1 MWMRPA
7 ACIPSVAMAEQP
19 FSVITGA
26 YGFTG
31 KYIARRLLAK
41 GERIVT
47 LTGNPARPNE
57 FGNRVTAQPLR
68 FDNPR
73 ELEASLRGARVLFN
87 SYWVRFD
94 YGERTFARAVE
105 NTRVLILAAKR
116 AGVQRIVHISITN
129 PSLDSPLPY
138 FCGKAVLEEAIKNS
152 GLEYA
157 ILRPAVIFGP
167 EDILINNVAFF
178 LRNFPLFAVPG
189 SGDYELQPIFVDD
202 LALLAV
208 DAATATNNVVYDAV
222 GPERFRFNDLVAAVA
237 GSVGSR
243 AKIIHAPGSL
253 VLAALRV
260 LGFFLGD
267 VILTRD
273 EVSGLLANL
282 LVSADAPTGTTHL
295 TDWLRENSGTL
306 GLRYSSEVKRHYK

>member
-1 MWMRPA
+1 
-7 ACIPSVAMAEQP
+7 
-19 FSVITGA
+19 VITGA

-41 GERIVT
+41 GETVVT
-47 LTGNPARPNE
+47 LTGNPGRPNE
-57 FGNRVTAQPLR
+57 FGNRVEARPLR
-68 FDNPR
+68 FDSN
-73 ELEASLRGARVLFN
+73 ELESSLRGARVLYN

-94 YGERTFARAVE
+94 YGEQTFARAVE
-105 NTRVLILAAKR
+105 NTRVLIAAAAR

-138 FCGKAVLEEAIKNS
+138 FRGKALLEEAIKKS
-152 GLEYA
+152 GMEYA

-178 LRNFPLFAVPG
+178 LRQFPLFAVPG
-189 SGDYELQPIFVDD
+189 SGEYELQPIFVDD
-202 LALLAV
+202 LARQAV
-208 DAATATNNVVYDAV
+208 DAATAPNSFVADAV

-237 GSVGSR
+237 RCVGSR
-243 AKIIHAPGSL
+243 ARIIHAPGPL

-260 LGFFLGD
+260 FGSFLGD

-282 LVSADAPTGTTHL
+282 LVSADPPTGTTRL
-295 TDWLRENSGTL
+295 TNWLRENAGTV
-306 GLRYSSEVKRHYK
+306 GVRYASEVKRHYK

>member
-1 MWMRPA
+1 
-7 ACIPSVAMAEQP
+7 MAEPP

-41 GERIVT
+41 GESIVT
-47 LTGNPARPNE
+47 LTGNPARLNE
-57 FGNRVTAQPLR
+57 CGNRIKAQPLR
-68 FDNPR
+68 FDDPGQ
-73 ELEASLRGARVLFN
+73 LEASLRGARVLFN
-87 SYWVRFD
+87 TYWVRFD
-94 YGERTFARAVE
+94 YGGQTFARAVE
-105 NTRVLILAAKR
+105 NTRVLIGAAKR
-116 AGVQRIVHISITN
+116 AGVARVVHISITN

-138 FCGKAVLEEAIKNS
+138 FRGKAVLEEAIRSS

-178 LRNFPLFAVPG
+178 LRKFPLFAVPG

-202 LALLAV
+202 LARLAV
-208 DAATATNNVVYDAV
+208 GAAAATNSFVSDAV

-243 AKIIHAPGSL
+243 AKIIHAPGTL

-260 LGFFLGD
+260 LGLFLGD

-282 LVSADAPTGTTHL
+282 LVSADPPSGTTRL
-295 TDWLRENSGTL
+295 TDWLRENSGAV
-306 GLRYSSEVKRHYK
+306 GRRYSSEVKRQFLTVRDAHA